1 MRIAVTGA
9 SGFIGSWIVRSLL
22 SKGHEVVAYLRSE
35 SDTWR
40 LPKHKNLFFK
50 KMEENAENIDLAE
63 QEISCLI
70 IAGWFG
76 VEQDERESNKQFDNL
91 ILFRNLLRAAEI
103 GKVSTVIGI
112 GSQAEYGKPMES
124 IDEASAVF
132 PKSNY
137 AKAKVQASEILSE
150 FGKVTGA
157 RVTWVRIF
165 SVFGPLMPPVGFVPD
180 LVYSN
185 SGVKRVELHNP
196 NLIWSFLDVRDCSEA
211 ITQIVENAK
220 ISGIV
225 NLTNTENATLLEYA
239 KQISPRSY
247 SNLELVNN
255 AGSPHDVVMQTQPEK
270 LLLFGWK
277 PRFRFDES
285 LSFFRTWADGEKVK
299 DPYLRNEWLPS
310 CQGQ

>member
-1 MRIAVTGA
+1 MKVALTGA

-40 LPKHKNLFFK
+40 LPKHKNLFLVM
-50 KMEENAENIDLAE
+50 MEDNAENIDLAE

-76 VEQDERESNKQFDNL
+76 VDQDERESNKQFDNL

-103 GKVSTVIGI
+103 GKVLTVIGI
-112 GSQAEYGKPMES
+112 GSQAEYGLPMEP
-124 IDEASAVF
+124 IDETSAVF

-157 RVTWVRIF
+157 RVTWIRIF

-180 LVYSN
+180 LVYSK
-185 SGVKRVELHNP
+185 SGVKRVELNNP

-211 ITQIVENAK
+211 ITEVAENTK

-239 KQISPRSY
+239 KLISPTSY
-247 SNLELVNN
+247 SDLELVNN
-255 AGSPHDVVMQTQPEK
+255 AGNPQDLVMQTQPEK

-277 PRFRFDES
+277 PQFRFDES
-285 LSFFRTWADGEKVK
+285 LSFFRTWANGEKVL
-299 DPYLRNEWLPS
+299 DPYLAGTLPLPKS
-310 CQGQ
+310 N